1 MARFS
6 PISLIGVYM
15 STKHS
20 TLWTLMAQRLK
31 IDQLKPEVPYTY
43 MKSMRRSKI
52 ANFRAIQQILVEE
65 A

>member
-1 MARFS
+1 
-6 PISLIGVYM
+6 M